1 VTLARLPH
9 HRRQVKP
16 HVYCDACG
24 ARPRGNMRTCPE
36 CGAPLKRVRDGVDTR
51 SRRSSPLV
59 REDVEVEVREA
70 LYGRRTG
77 AVERLSGR

>member
-1 VTLARLPH
+1 
-9 HRRQVKP
+9 
-16 HVYCDACG
+16 
-24 ARPRGNMRTCPE
+24 MRTCPE

-51 SRRSSPLV
+51 SRGSSPLV